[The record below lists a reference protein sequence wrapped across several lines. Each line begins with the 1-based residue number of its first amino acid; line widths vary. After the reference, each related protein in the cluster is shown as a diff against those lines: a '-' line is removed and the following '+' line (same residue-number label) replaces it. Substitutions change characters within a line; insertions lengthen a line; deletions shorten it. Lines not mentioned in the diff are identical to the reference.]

1 MSGIEGG
8 PPSSGVPTSGVPA
21 PPAPASRPVS
31 DPARASGPRRTG
43 TTVDGTD
50 RRGREPRAASAA
62 AAGSIP
68 EPPAGPE
75 AGSSLGEAT
84 LEKAFQ
90 QMDSL
95 EQRIDKLD
103 PEKPGDQ
110 KELMQ
115 IQLKLQRI
123 QQVVS
128 LINEIRKARH
138 NMAMAAINN
147 IN

>member
-1 MSGIEGG
+1 MSGIERRPPTGG
-8 PPSSGVPTSGVPA
+8 GSI
-21 PPAPASRPVS
+21 PPAAASRT
-31 DPARASGPRRTG
+31 DAAPAQTSGPRRTG
-43 TTVDGTD
+43 TSADGPD
-50 RRGREPRAASAA
+50 RRGREPRATSAA
-62 AAGSIP
+62 STGSIP
-68 EPPAGPE
+68 EPPPE
-75 AGSSLGEAT
+75 PESGSSLGEAT
-84 LEKAFQ
+84 LEKAFER
-90 QMDSL
+90 MDAL
-95 EQRIDKLD
+95 EKQIEKLD

-138 NMAMAAINN
+138 SMAMAVINN